1 MKLAV
6 LNKVDEERLAETL
19 EKAAKRLDAAGG
31 EIVLDVSS
39 VRRLDA
45 GALRAIE
52 SFLAIAGQ
60 KGVKVFL
67 GGVSVNV
74 YKVLKLVKLDSHF
87 TCVN

>member
-52 SFLAIAGQ
+52 SFLAIASQ